1 MAKEAKDKETKEDK
15 EIKNKVEITD
25 SGPCK
30 KKVSI
35 EVPEATIKAALDEQY
50 NDLRREANIP
60 GFRRGR
66 APIRLI
72 EKRFGSDVTAQVKL
86 KLLAD
91 ATETALKDNEIDNLG
106 DPDINHEDIE
116 LPEKGAMKFE
126 FEVEVR
132 PDFKLPSLKGIK
144 VEKPKIEVTD
154 AQIDEEIKIMRERA
168 GIWAPKESGKV
179 EADEQV
185 IADAVLKVEGATED
199 ERHDNL
205 EIFVRQSG
213 FVGGVPVEKLDEL
226 LVGASIGDV
235 KTTKITVPKTFF
247 KEDYRGKEVE
257 VEITIKEIKKLEP
270 AALDEGLFKRCGVDS
285 LEELKEAIGD
295 ARKMQEEQAAKQ
307 SMAEQVHA
315 YLSENTKF
323 DLPADVVADQS
334 TSILQRQY
342 TNLLMRGL
350 QRQQIDEQMEELR
363 ASSETQAAEQL
374 RIFFIMDKVAEKL
387 KVEVTEEEINGHI
400 AQVAAQRGRRPEKM
414 KEELARDGSLGQFS
428 IQIREQKCIEK
439 LLEDAEIKDLESGKT
454 IKTTAKK
461 TKTKKATAKKP
472 AAKKTETKKTTTKKT
487 AARKPAAKKVS
498 VKTTIKKKVEKEIAM
513 KVAAKRASRASATPK
528 RTRKKT

>member
-1 MAKEAKDKETKEDK
+1 MAKEAKDKEKK
-15 EIKNKVEITD
+15 EIKNKVKIGD

-35 EVPEATIKAALDEQY
+35 EVPEAAIKAALDEQY
-50 NDLRREANIP
+50 NDLRREADIP
-60 GFRRGR
+60 GFRKGR
-66 APIRLI
+66 APVRLI
-72 EKRFGSDVTAQVKL
+72 EKRFGSDVAAQVKL

-106 DPDINHEDIE
+106 DPDIDHEDIK

-154 AQIDEEIKIMRERA
+154 AQIDEEIKIMQERA
-168 GIWAPKESGKV
+168 GIWTPKETGKV

-185 IADAVLKVEGATED
+185 IADAILKVEDVTEN

-226 LVGASIGDV
+226 LVGASVGDV
-235 KTTKITVPKTFF
+235 KTTKVTVPKTFF

-270 AALDEGLFKRCGVDS
+270 AALDEGLFKRCGVEN

-295 ARKMQEEQAAKQ
+295 AKKMQDEQAARQ

-323 DLPADVVADQS
+323 DLPANVVADQS
-334 TSILQRQY
+334 TSVLQRQY

-374 RIFFIMDKVAEKL
+374 RIFFIMDKVADKL

-428 IQIREQKCIEK
+428 MQIREQKCIEK
-439 LLEDAEIKDLESGKT
+439 LLEDAEIKDLDTGKT
-454 IKTTAKK
+454 TKAAAKK
-461 TKTKKATAKKP
+461 TKTKKTKAKKADAKKPVAKKTTAKKATAKKTE
-472 AAKKTETKKTTTKKT
+472 AK
-487 AARKPAAKKVS
+487 RIP
-498 VKTTIKKKVEKEIAM
+498 VKTDVKKKVEKEIAR
-513 KVAAKRASRASATPK
+513 KVAVKRASRASVTAK